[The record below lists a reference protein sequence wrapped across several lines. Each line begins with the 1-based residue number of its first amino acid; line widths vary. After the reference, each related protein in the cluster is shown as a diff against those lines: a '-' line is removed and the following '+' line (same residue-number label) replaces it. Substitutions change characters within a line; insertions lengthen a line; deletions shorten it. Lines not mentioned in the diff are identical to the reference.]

1 MSFWYQMAPEQYAL
15 EIVEDNTCMLEKL
28 WRGRLHARQETC
40 PAKDSKQAK
49 LQ

>member
-15 EIVEDNTCMLEKL
+15 EIVEDNTCMLERL

-40 PAKDSKQAK
+40 PAQDSKQSK